1 MPEEAPRRPHTAF
14 HAFCQGRQLN
24 PRVAAEEWAQMSAA
38 EKKVR
43 NPIFSPWNRGLA
55 RLCVCTNRGVT
66 SIADGKRG
74 NCGGYDLGSD
84 SWHVVDLY
92 GHGVV
97 SRGTESLCLTVLC
110 VRD

>member
-43 NPIFSPWNRGLA
+43 NPILSMGTAGSRAYIHVQTGESN
-55 RLCVCTNRGVT
+55 RLC
-66 SIADGKRG
+66 
-74 NCGGYDLGSD
+74 
-84 SWHVVDLY
+84 
-92 GHGVV
+92 
-97 SRGTESLCLTVLC
+97 
-110 VRD
+110 